1 MVEIAL
7 RPFERDDFAR
17 LIGWTKPPE
26 FLVQWAGPTFS
37 YPLDEAQLEKHLQ
50 GSEGDQ
56 PRRRIFK
63 AVEANT
69 NEVVGHIDLDHIDL
83 QNKSARICRVLVGE
97 YSARGRGIGTQMVS
111 RILEIG
117 FEQLGLHRIELAV
130 FDFNEAAIRCYEKC
144 GFVKEG
150 LLRDARRVGSE
161 YWSLYIMSI
170 LESEWGRSA
179 RRGEGNG
186 RGQGD

>member
-7 RPFERDDFAR
+7 RPFERSDFAR
-17 LIGWTKPPE
+17 LIGWIKSPE

-37 YPLDEAQLEKHLQ
+37 YPLDETQLEKYLQ

-63 AVEANT
+63 AVETST
-69 NEVVGHIDLDHIDL
+69 NEVVGHIDLDSIDL

-97 YSARGRGIGTQMVS
+97 RSARGRGIGTQMVS
-111 RILEIG
+111 EIMEIG

-130 FDFNEAAIRCYEKC
+130 FDFNEAAIRCYQKC

-150 LLRDARRVGSE
+150 FLRDARRVGDA

-170 LESEWGRSA
+170 LESEWRLPAS
-179 RRGEGNG
+179 
-186 RGQGD
+186 